1 MWVSVG
7 HQEDAGEEEEGEEP
21 DGGGVADEGLGD
33 GDVED
38 APDSSLLVVQ
48 LQGEGSGVNLA
59 DAQNLQR
66 GHVAVAHSVRPEMI
80 FCTKDMCRTVDI
92 VDIV

>member
-1 MWVSVG
+1 MRVSVG

-33 GDVED
+33 RDVED

-80 FCTKDMCRTVDI
+80 FCSLY
-92 VDIV
+92 